1 MTDKELIRKRFS
13 GAGAAY
19 GDAAVVQRDIAAA
32 LSSMID
38 MHVPGLFRDRILE
51 VGCGTGFLTRRLAA
65 DTAVKELFINDICS
79 EFSSFFEDLPS
90 VKFIPGDAELID
102 FPSGIGLIASSSVIQ
117 WFDSQESFFHKCRK
131 CLRSGGYLA
140 FSTFGPGNLYEIYKT
155 TGSGLPYRSLD
166 SLIAML
172 SPEFDIVHS
181 FETFSVLRFSSPV
194 EVLRHLKQTGVNGIR
209 RRLWTRSDLADFTR
223 RYLFNFAVSDTGS
236 GCTLT
241 YHPLYVVAQA
251 RK

>member
-140 FSTFGPGNLYEIYKT
+140 FSTFGGNNLYEIREL
-155 TGSGLPYRSLD
+155 TGKGLAYPSLQE
-166 SLIAML
+166 LETWL
-172 SPEFDIVHS
+172 SRAGFHILRMDEEEVTLTFPTPIDI
-181 FETFSVLRFSSPV
+181 
-194 EVLRHLKQTGVNGIR
+194 LRHLRMTGVTGTSGHTWSR
-209 RRLWTRSDLADFTR
+209 GRLTTFTESYFER
-223 RYLFNFAVSDTGS
+223 FRTDGGVS
-236 GCTLT
+236 LT
-241 YHPLYVVAQA
+241 YHPVYVVTQ
-251 RK
+251 K